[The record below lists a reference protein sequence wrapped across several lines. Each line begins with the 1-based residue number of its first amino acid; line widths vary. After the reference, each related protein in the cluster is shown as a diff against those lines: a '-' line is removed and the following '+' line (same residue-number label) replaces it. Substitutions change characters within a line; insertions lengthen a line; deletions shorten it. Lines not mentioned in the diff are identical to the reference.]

1 MSVESKV
8 VDLRGHKVVLVM
20 SSEFDL
26 DYVFI
31 TPNLQIVHVTLL
43 VEPCDLVGPLVLDS
57 GHVMQPLTLTCPNH
71 CSV

>member
-31 TPNLQIVHVTLL
+31 TPNYTDSSCDITGRTL
-43 VEPCDLVGPLVLDS
+43 
-57 GHVMQPLTLTCPNH
+57 
-71 CSV
+71 